1 MSTAAE
7 QSTDNSMIS
16 ITDKQKKRISPFAA
30 ALLLN
35 AFCAALLFILFVP
48 YFETNDDTLIASMV
62 NGVKIISDPH
72 LVYQNVLLGRIYIFL
87 YKLTDRLPWYTLIQM
102 AVLFASYTAVSWV
115 LIRKN
120 GLLWGCVTATP
131 LVLFFGYESYVIIQY
146 TRTAGIAA
154 ASAMVLLFHAAG
166 EQDGY
171 GSADVPAA
179 GDAAREHDGGAAAS
193 IESHAAREQDGGA
206 ASQNRGH
213 RQLPAIIAGI
223 LLGLIASWY
232 RFPQFLPCALLTTGI
247 GLWQILDIA
256 EAATGHRKHG
266 SLNYDTGRHTSSTEA
281 RPALS
286 RLLRLFLPFLVLGVL
301 VIGTYAIDRLSYRDG
316 VWKEYMSFNDDRTQL
331 YDYGFPSY
339 DNNAGLY
346 EELGISADT
355 FKLYRNGWNFADP
368 DRFTEEVMEKL
379 IAAKPAR
386 KISLQTVKG
395 FLKNFPWRFR
405 EERAFYVFAA
415 VFVVWLLSGAFDRKR
430 VISVI
435 YGIAL
440 FGLLYFYLYYQGR
453 YLRERVDTGLWY
465 ALSLSVLYLR
475 GDGSARLKQLRKLS
489 PVLLPAAVLLILI
502 TNGSAY
508 SWRAKN
514 GEKREKQL
522 KRQEQIRQA
531 AEDDGHLY
539 IGKLGSLS
547 VFNAYAPF
555 DRMLPGAQSHLIYLG
570 GWGAYTSAW
579 WETAK
584 AWNVTNPYRDLIG
597 REDIYLLD
605 DDIELTLAYLRS
617 CYDSEAEAVEKG
629 SAGKYKIYSIVS
641 AAP

>member
-35 AFCAALLFILFVP
+35 IVCLALLFILFAP

-120 GLLWGCVTATP
+120 GLLWGCITAAP

-154 ASAMVLLFHAAG
+154 ASAMVLLF
-166 EQDGY
+166 
-171 GSADVPAA
+171 
-179 GDAAREHDGGAAAS
+179 
-193 IESHAAREQDGGA
+193 HAAREQDGGA

-286 RLLRLFLPFLVLGVL
+286 RLLRLFLPFFVLGVL
-301 VIGTYAIDRLSYRDG
+301 VIGSYAIDRLSYRDG

-339 DNNAGLY
+339 DSNAGLY

-379 IAAKPAR
+379 IAAKPER

-405 EERAFYVFAA
+405 EESAFYVFAA
-415 VFVVWLLSGAFDRKR
+415 VFAVWLLSGAFDRKR
-430 VISVI
+430 VLSVI

-465 ALSLSVLYLR
+465 ALSMSVLYLR
-475 GDGSARLKQLRKLS
+475 GDGSTRLKQLRKLS
-489 PVLLPAAVLLILI
+489 PILLPVAVLLILI
-502 TNGSAY
+502 TNSGAY
-508 SWRAKN
+508 SWRVKN
-514 GEKREKQL
+514 GEKRAKQL

-617 CYDSEAEAVEKG
+617 CYDSGVEAVEKG